1 MHERCIRGSSDAAH
15 RDRIGVPVP
24 LHCRDI
30 DLAEQSRKIA
40 EDMRKGIRQ
49 QGTVLFKRAP
59 SYLTEQKETNC
70 V

>member
-40 EDMRKGIRQ
+40 ED
-49 QGTVLFKRAP
+49 KRGEE
-59 SYLTEQKETNC
+59 SGNKVQYCSKEHQ
-70 V
+70 VI